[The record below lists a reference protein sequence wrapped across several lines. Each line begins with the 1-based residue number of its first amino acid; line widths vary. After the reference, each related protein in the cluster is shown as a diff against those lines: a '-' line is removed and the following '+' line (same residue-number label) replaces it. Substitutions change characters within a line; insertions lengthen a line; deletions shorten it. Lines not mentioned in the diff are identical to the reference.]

1 MSGSIQPLRIQK
13 GTPASSPTKMSNSPK
28 QMPLSELSLME
39 KRRNSPSYNQVTKKP
54 LLNGESSPFDSP
66 PFVVNSPRHYW
77 QNRDSV
83 SPSRFGAENRNSLEG
98 RDASPSPAKRSS
110 IENLKRASRVKN
122 SNMFARE
129 QKNEYDPTSSPTIE
143 RPLATGR
150 PLSTQVHGN
159 AYGGRGLDGFRTR
172 DQEES
177 PKKPFSPLTSPSGF
191 RDAPVFAS
199 SPSKGQ
205 PSPGKS
211 SLSKKSRY
219 ALAQGFD
226 PENEIWSDEEDGS
239 IERQLPPGKSLHRH
253 AKSVTFDAAPPQVN
267 EYEMTTPDPSSIA
280 SGSREGSYDSVGN
293 GNEESFD
300 RGSSIERDDS
310 FDASLEDT
318 DKTPV
323 VLPEDWRFMSP
334 SSANED
340 LASHVDDPFDG
351 EQSSPAPT
359 ARPSTAIDARASP
372 TRTDSANSSGE
383 RRPLPPLPGLGLP
396 SFPRP
401 RLDSNG
407 GLSATA
413 ERVSSGQRDLPDLPR
428 PASITKAEIQGMG
441 GCSMS
446 LEDRLRLM
454 VLQDEENSKSFEEEQ
469 RERRLRRGNSK
480 SPEREILVQEAE
492 VNESSENPNDKDD
505 VAGLG
510 EFKMPP
516 RISRESI
523 LRKVKAQRQEPDY
536 EGLDYDSPPLSP
548 RIEEDSLANL
558 DPDDPL
564 PSLETENTMEAAET
578 SMIIKEEEVEG
589 NDVDLYSIPDLYSQQ
604 LHAESYM
611 TAIEKLEEYAER
623 TNLGTDHPED
633 DDASQ
638 YSSDS
643 KDEKYQQEHQSK
655 SIVEEDSLPT
665 PRASTPTQ
673 AQDDKERAKAH
684 RMSLPQFA
692 SMLGEQDF
700 GFGLETFMTPSHLV
714 DSEPVKAAAPS
725 DERRVEP
732 SHEMAKRPVTPEAQ
746 LQPPKFPG
754 YGDDVEDEPGT
765 PDSVIRH
772 PIADS
777 PPCLSPAVPER
788 VATIKAPGGKLKT
801 RPSITPS
808 DSEAMA
814 ETRRKVS
821 REVPDVPAMPERHH
835 TRPSMIE
842 EASFLELGE
851 TSHEQTVEAQISDDA
866 TTRNDV
872 HEEKRQSSLVKL
884 DVPVEGNDGLAFG
897 LDQEFDRVMEAQKV
911 AFAFPCPEMQP
922 LCEPAANAEYTAG
935 QGFRSIRENVANRR
949 CRAQKGYLMRQN
961 TKVVVASSASNEFAA
976 ETTEGLDQDIRGTRS
991 AGSSPRK
998 PSQTKTWT
1006 TEPWNGKVRRKS
1018 IRQSGGSPQ
1027 KVVNSGPVP
1036 PLPGQQSN
1044 VASELHSVAEDEAMV
1059 PEEIEDGAERGRLFV
1074 KVQRVKDLDLPL
1086 PRGKGKPIDISRAQV
1101 ADIWSGERSYFA
1113 LTLDNGLH
1121 CVTTAWLELG
1131 KTAPIGQ
1138 EFELVVLN
1146 DLEFQLTLQ
1155 TKIEEPKAKPITESP
1170 TKAPVSPK
1178 KSAFS
1183 KVFSSPKKRKEIEL
1197 KEREEA
1203 RKADR
1208 LRQQEAQSN
1217 RRSTQPT
1224 AWDLLHNLVA
1234 KDGSFARS
1242 YVCLKDHESNAFGRP
1257 HTVDVPCF
1265 NEWAMEEAPN
1275 SSSVKSKRSTTSMSL
1290 QRKAPY
1296 RVGKLELQL
1305 LYVPKPK
1312 DAMEDDM
1319 PKSMNA
1325 CIRELKEA
1333 ESSTTKKWEGHLSQ
1347 QGGDCPY
1354 WRRRFFTLDGAK
1366 FTAYHEST
1374 RQPRATI
1381 NLSKASKLI
1390 DDKSSLVQKETSG
1403 KSGGR
1408 RKSAFAEEEE
1418 GYMFVEE
1425 GFRIRFANGETID
1438 FYADSAA
1445 EKDGWMKALS
1455 EVVGKDLTKP
1465 KRWTDIVMAKQ
1476 RAAASKAD
1484 KAGQQPSTKA
1494 PTQSPTK
1501 APPTRSAPP
1510 TPAKPA
1516 PSKTFVPAPVPKDA
1530 KHGPSSASRRTDTAS
1545 KSRSMI
1551 F

>member
-1 MSGSIQPLRIQK
+1 
-13 GTPASSPTKMSNSPK
+13 
-28 QMPLSELSLME
+28 ME
-39 KRRNSPSYNQVTKKP
+39 KRRNSPSYNQVAKKP
-54 LLNGESSPFDSP
+54 LFNTESSPLDSP
-66 PFVVNSPRHYW
+66 PFLASSPRQYW
-77 QNRDSV
+77 QSRDSV
-83 SPSRFGAENRNSLEG
+83 SPSRFGMENRNSLEN
-98 RDASPSPAKRSS
+98 RETSPSPKKRSS
-110 IENLKRASRVKN
+110 LENLKRASRVKN

-129 QKNEYDPTSSPTIE
+129 QKNEYDPTSSPMIE

-150 PLSTQVHGN
+150 PLSTQMQGN
-159 AYGGRGLDGFRTR
+159 AYGGRGLDGLRTR
-172 DQEES
+172 DQHGGGQ
-177 PKKPFSPLTSPSGF
+177 KPLTPLKTPNEFGDTPIFS
-191 RDAPVFAS
+191 S
-199 SPSKGQ
+199 SPAKGQ
-205 PSPGKS
+205 LSPGKS
-211 SLSKKSRY
+211 SLSKRSRY

-226 PENEIWSDEEDGS
+226 PENGIWSDEEDDS
-239 IERQLPPGKSLHRH
+239 VERQLPPGKSLHRH

-280 SGSREGSYDSVGN
+280 SGSREGSYDSVGDEE
-293 GNEESFD
+293 EESFD

-323 VLPEDWRFMSP
+323 VLPEDWRFVSP
-334 SSANED
+334 SNANDD
-340 LASHVDDPFDG
+340 LAAHVEDPFDG

-359 ARPSTAIDARASP
+359 ARPSSVVGARTSP

-383 RRPLPPLPGLGLP
+383 RRPLPPLPGMDLP

-401 RLDSNG
+401 RSDSNG
-407 GLSATA
+407 SLSATA
-413 ERVSSGQRDLPDLPR
+413 ERVSSGQRDLPNLPR

-454 VLQDEENSKSFEEEQ
+454 VLQDEENSRPFEEEQ
-469 RERRLRRGNSK
+469 RERRLRRGQSK
-480 SPEREILVQEAE
+480 SPEREITVHEVE
-492 VNESSENPNDKDD
+492 VNETSETDRDD

-510 EFKMPP
+510 EIKMPP

-548 RIEEDSLANL
+548 MSEEESLANI
-558 DPDDPL
+558 DPDVPL
-564 PSLETENTMEAAET
+564 PSLEADQTVEEAET
-578 SMIIKEEEVEG
+578 SVIIKEEPMDEI
-589 NDVDLYSIPDLYSQQ
+589 DVDLYSIPDLYSQQ
-604 LHAESYM
+604 LQAESFM
-611 TAIEKLEEYAER
+611 SAVEKLEEYAER
-623 TNLGTDHPED
+623 TNQGVDRPED

-638 YSSDS
+638 YSTDS
-643 KDEKYQQEHQSK
+643 KDEKYQPQYESQPTL
-655 SIVEEDSLPT
+655 EEESLPT

-673 AQDDKERAKAH
+673 ATEDIERAKAH

-692 SMLGEQDF
+692 SMLSEQDF
-700 GFGLETFMTPSHLV
+700 GFGMESFMTPSHLV
-714 DSEPVKAAAPS
+714 DPEPTKTELPS
-725 DERRVEP
+725 NEKRVEP
-732 SHEMAKRPVTPEAQ
+732 SHEIAKRPVTPEAQ
-746 LQPPKFPG
+746 LQPPKFAG
-754 YGDDVEDEPGT
+754 YGEDAEDEPGT

-777 PPCLSPAVPER
+777 PPCPSPEVPER
-788 VATIKAPGGKLKT
+788 VATIKASGGKLKT
-801 RPSITPS
+801 RPSLTPS
-808 DSEAMA
+808 DIGAMA

-821 REVPDVPAMPERHH
+821 VEVPDVVPMPERPHH
-835 TRPSMIE
+835 RPSMIE
-842 EASFLELGE
+842 EASIMEPESSSQEQHLEASVSE
-851 TSHEQTVEAQISDDA
+851 EAQQPEPN
-866 TTRNDV
+866 TG
-872 HEEKRQSSLVKL
+872 KRLSSLVKL
-884 DVPVEGNDGLAFG
+884 DIAVQGSDGLGFG
-897 LDQEFDRVMEAQKV
+897 LDQEFDRVIEAQKV
-911 AFAFPCPEMQP
+911 AFAFPCPETQP
-922 LCEPAANAEYTAG
+922 CTQAPGTAEYIAG
-935 QGFRSIRENVANRR
+935 QGFRPIQGYVANRR
-949 CRAQKGYLMRQN
+949 FRAQKGYLMRQN
-961 TKVVVASSASNEFAA
+961 TKVVVASSASNESAPDAA
-976 ETTEGLDQDIRGTRS
+976 ESQDATARGTRS
-991 AGSSPRK
+991 AGNSPRK
-998 PSQTKTWT
+998 ASNTKTWT

-1027 KVVNSGPVP
+1027 KVMNSGPVP

-1044 VASELHSVAEDEAMV
+1044 ISNELQSVAEDEATL

-1074 KVQRVKDLDLPL
+1074 KVQRVKDLELPL
-1086 PRGKGKPIDISRAQV
+1086 PR
-1101 ADIWSGERSYFA
+1101 GERSYFA

-1155 TKIEEPKAKPITESP
+1155 TKIEEPKAKPIVESP
-1170 TKAPVSPK
+1170 TKVPVSPK

-1183 KVFSSPKKRKEIEL
+1183 KVFASPRKRKEIEL
-1197 KEREEA
+1197 KEQEEA

-1208 LRQQEAQSN
+1208 QRQQEAQAAN

-1242 YVCLKDHESNAFGRP
+1242 YVCLKDHESSAFGRP
-1257 HTVDVPCF
+1257 YTVDVPCF
-1265 NEWAMEEAPN
+1265 NEWAMEEAQMA
-1275 SSSVKSKRSTTSMSL
+1275 SSVKSKRSTISMGL

-1296 RVGKLELQL
+1296 RIGKLELQL
-1305 LYVPKPK
+1305 FYVPKPK
-1312 DAMEDDM
+1312 DAKDDDM

-1333 ESSTTKKWEGHLSQ
+1333 ESATTTKWEGNLSQ

-1354 WRRRFFTLDGAK
+1354 WRRRFFTLDGSK
-1366 FTAYHEST
+1366 FTAYHETT

-1445 EKDGWMKALS
+1445 EKDGWMKVLS
-1455 EVVGKDLTKP
+1455 EVVGKDLSKP
-1465 KRWTDIVMAKQ
+1465 KRWTDIIIAKQ
-1476 RAAASKAD
+1476 KAAAKA
-1484 KAGQQPSTKA
+1484 ARSEQHLSTKA
-1494 PTQSPTK
+1494 QQQSPTK

-1510 TPAKPA
+1510 TPAKPV
-1516 PSKTFVPAPVPKDA
+1516 PIKTFVPAPVPKDA
-1530 KHGPSSASRRTDTAS
+1530 RHGPPSTSRRADAAAKT
-1545 KSRSMI
+1545 RSMI

>member
-1 MSGSIQPLRIQK
+1 MNSLPKHRPL
-13 GTPASSPTKMSNSPK
+13 A
-28 QMPLSELSLME
+28 ELSPME
-39 KRRNSPSYNQVTKKP
+39 KRRNSPSYNRAARKP
-54 LLNGESSPFDSP
+54 LFNGESSPFDSP
-66 PFVVNSPRHYW
+66 PFIANSPRQYW
-77 QNRDSV
+77 QSRDSV
-83 SPSRFGAENRNSLEG
+83 SPSRFGVENMSSLEG
-98 RDASPSPAKRSS
+98 RDTSPSPMKRSS
-110 IENLKRASRVKN
+110 LENLKRASRVKN

-129 QKNEYDPTSSPTIE
+129 QKNEYDPTSSPMIE

-150 PLSTQVHGN
+150 PLSTQMQGN
-159 AYGGRGLDGFRTR
+159 AYGGRGLDGLRKR
-172 DQEES
+172 DQQEGTQ
-177 PKKPFSPLTSPSGF
+177 KPTSPLKSPSGF
-191 RDAPVFAS
+191 RDAPMLAS
-199 SPSKGQ
+199 SPGKGQ
-205 PSPGKS
+205 GSPGKS

-226 PENEIWSDEEDGS
+226 PENGIWSDEEDS
-239 IERQLPPGKSLHRH
+239 SVERQLPPGKVLHRH

-280 SGSREGSYDSVGN
+280 SGSREGSYDSVGDED
-293 GNEESFD
+293 EESFD

-334 SSANED
+334 ANANED
-340 LASHVDDPFDG
+340 LAAHVEDPFDG

-359 ARPSTAIDARASP
+359 AIPSSAVDARASP
-372 TRTDSANSSGE
+372 TRTDSANSNGE
-383 RRPLPPLPGLGLP
+383 RRPLPPLPGLNPP
-396 SFPRP
+396 SFPRA
-401 RLDSNG
+401 RSDSNG
-407 GLSATA
+407 SLSATA
-413 ERVSSGQRDLPDLPR
+413 ERVSSGQRDLPTLPR
-428 PASITKAEIQGMG
+428 PASISKAEIQGMG

-454 VLQDEENSKSFEEEQ
+454 VLQDEEKSKTFEEEQ
-469 RERRLRRGNSK
+469 RERRLRRGQSK
-480 SPEREILVQEAE
+480 SPEREITVHEKE
-492 VNESSENPNDKDD
+492 VFENSENDKDD
-505 VAGLG
+505 VVGLG
-510 EFKMPP
+510 EYKMPP

-536 EGLDYDSPPLSP
+536 EGLDYASPPLSP
-548 RIEEDSLANL
+548 MAEEATLANI
-558 DPDDPL
+558 DPDTPL
-564 PSLETENTMEAAET
+564 PSLETDQTMEET
-578 SMIIKEEEVEG
+578 EASVIIKEEDTDEI
-589 NDVDLYSIPDLYSQQ
+589 DVDLYSIPDLYSQQ
-604 LHAESYM
+604 LQAESYM

-623 TNLGTDHPED
+623 TNQGENRPED

-643 KDEKYQQEHQSK
+643 KGEQYQNQP
-655 SIVEEDSLPT
+655 IIEEESLPT
-665 PRASTPTQ
+665 PRASTPKQ
-673 AQDDKERAKAH
+673 AKDVTDPAKSH

-700 GFGLETFMTPSHLV
+700 GFGLESFMAPSHPI
-714 DSEPVKAAAPS
+714 DSDPLKSALPS
-725 DERRVEP
+725 DEQRVEA
-732 SHEMAKRPVTPEAQ
+732 SHEVFKRPVTPEGQ
-746 LQPPKFPG
+746 IQPPKFPG
-754 YGDDVEDEPGT
+754 YDDEVEEEPGT

-772 PIADS
+772 PVAES

-788 VATIKAPGGKLKT
+788 IATIKAPGGKLKT

-808 DSEAMA
+808 DIEAMA

-821 REVPDVPAMPERHH
+821 REVPDVPPVPERHH
-835 TRPSMIE
+835 NRPSMIE
-842 EASFLELGE
+842 EASFIEPEVLN
-851 TSHEQTVEAQISDDA
+851 QEALMEARSPNEAMAQGAPVGD
-866 TTRNDV
+866 
-872 HEEKRQSSLVKL
+872 KRQSSLVKL
-884 DVPVEGNDGLAFG
+884 DLPVAGGDGLGFG
-897 LDQEFDRVMEAQKV
+897 LDQEFDRVIEAQKV
-911 AFAFPCPEMQP
+911 AFAFPCPKNLP
-922 LCEPAANAEYTAG
+922 RPRTPDNAEYIAG
-935 QGFRSIRENVANRR
+935 QGFRPVRENIANRR
-949 CRAQKGYLMRQN
+949 MRGQKGYLMRQN
-961 TKVVVASSASNEFAA
+961 TKVVVASSTSNESGA
-976 ETTEGLDQDIRGTRS
+976 ETAEGQDAGARGTRS
-991 AGSSPRK
+991 AGNSPRK

-1036 PLPGQQSN
+1036 PLPGHQSN
-1044 VASELHSVAEDEAMV
+1044 VASELHSVAEDEAMI
-1059 PEEIEDGAERGRLFV
+1059 PEEIEDGTERGRLFV
-1074 KVQRVKDLDLPL
+1074 KVQRVKDLELPL
-1086 PRGKGKPIDISRAQV
+1086 PR
-1101 ADIWSGERSYFA
+1101 GERSYFA

-1155 TKIEEPKAKPITESP
+1155 TKIEEPKAKPVMESP

-1183 KVFSSPKKRKEIEL
+1183 KVFASPRKRKEMEL
-1197 KEREEA
+1197 REQEEA

-1208 LRQQEAQSN
+1208 QRQQEAQAN
-1217 RRSTQPT
+1217 RRSAQPT
-1224 AWDLLHNLVA
+1224 AWELLHNLVA

-1257 HTVDVPCF
+1257 YTVDVPCF
-1265 NEWAMEEAPN
+1265 NEWAMEEAQN
-1275 SSSVKSKRSTTSMSL
+1275 SSSIKSKRSTTSIGL

-1296 RVGKLELQL
+1296 RIGKLELQL
-1305 LYVPKPK
+1305 FYVPKPK
-1312 DAMEDDM
+1312 DAKDEDM

-1333 ESSTTKKWEGHLSQ
+1333 ESSRTKKWEGHLSQ

-1354 WRRRFFTLDGAK
+1354 WRRRFFTLDGSK
-1366 FTAYHEST
+1366 FTAYHEAT

-1390 DDKSSLVQKETSG
+1390 DDKSSLIQKDASG

-1438 FYADSAA
+1438 FYADSAV

-1455 EVVGKDLTKP
+1455 EVVGKDLSKP
-1465 KRWTDIVMAKQ
+1465 KSWTDIVIAKQ
-1476 RAAASKAD
+1476 RAAAAKAAKAD
-1484 KAGQQPSTKA
+1484 LHPSTKA
-1494 PTQSPTK
+1494 PQQSPTK

-1510 TPAKPA
+1510 TPAKPG
-1516 PSKTFVPAPVPKDA
+1516 PSKAFVPAPVSKDSR
-1530 KHGPSSASRRTDTAS
+1530 HGPPAQRRADAAAKT
-1545 KSRSMI
+1545 RSMI